1 LIAAAYRHAD
11 GDGELPRE
19 LEMLRYIDRFGLG
32 VLGRSPGAGELR
44 RMNMVERV
52 VMAYQA
58 RARSE
63 NGAQWAKDN
72 PESARLLNI
81 GARLNNEQ

>member
-1 LIAAAYRHAD
+1 
-11 GDGELPRE
+11 
-19 LEMLRYIDRFGLG
+19 MLRYIDRFGLG
-32 VLGRSPGAGELR
+32 VLGRQAGAGELR
-44 RMNMVERV
+44 RMSTAERV

-63 NGAQWAKDN
+63 NWAKWAEDN

-81 GARLNNEQ
+81 GARLNNGE